1 MGNCINKSTFQ
12 SEQATVTKKYE
23 EAIKGNITYNTA
35 RSDIEA
41 ILNTVAYTE
50 LEVDEVDYPTGL
62 EKVVS
67 VFPVVDSNV
76 VKTVTIQILYQCD
89 ENAETH
95 YLLHVTLLPGIDHE
109 AITLVPH
116 KNDFPEEKPADHQYD
131 HSSLNTL
138 STVKRKKTCE
148 PDPCDPCCYR
158 KYYCS
163 DYHKH
168 CCNDD

>member
-12 SEQATVTKKYE
+12 SEQAAITGKYE

-41 ILNTVAYTE
+41 ILNTVTYTE
-50 LEVDEVDYPTGL
+50 LEVDEADYPTGL
-62 EKVVS
+62 EKIVS

-76 VKTVTIQILYQCD
+76 VKTVTIQILYQCTED
-89 ENAETH
+89 SVIH

-116 KNDFPEEKPADHQYD
+116 KNDFPEEKPEGHQYD

-138 STVKRKKTCE
+138 STVTRKKSCD

-158 KYYCS
+158 KYYCGGCHGPC
-163 DYHKH
+163 DG
-168 CCNDD
+168 DD